1 MHFSQFAAYINQ
13 NAKFIPAALL
23 REVKE
28 EAKARLVARLQA
40 GRADC
45 ELTFTDLVAKCE
57 AKVCGA

>member
-1 MHFSQFAAYINQ
+1 MHFSQFATYINQ

-23 REVKE
+23 REVRE
-28 EAKARLVARLQA
+28 EGKARYIARLQA

-57 AKVCGA
+57 RQIAGA